1 MSTTVTEAQLR
12 GLPCDV
18 EPEILDEAKNLI
30 ETVIQRR
37 LPFQGSVL
45 ATIIMG
51 VLRRVYTTAVPT
63 MAVHLRNDGFPG
75 LLINPNFAL
84 DIGENGCIFVLTH
97 EAGHIIRQHIFGGE
111 AFRDDDFW
119 NLAKEACINNM
130 VCKILDREMPETTG
144 ERTGHKPGV
153 TGVDPDKVY
162 ASYRRNLKKQ
172 GKTPVDASKLYATDL
187 GCFVQLSQMTQPPR
201 ITTPQFCMHGDDAQ
215 DGDGDGDA
223 QDGESGGQGEGTPQ
237 LGGGM
242 DPEAVDQLA
251 EQALRIALRQATL
264 ESQTAKKELIELME
278 ASGGSESASK
288 IWGDLGAGVLRGET
302 LATRRTSV
310 WEQFARDFV
319 GTLVKSGFKLIYNRK
334 LPWDRRVAFRGKT
347 TKKRVLIAVDS
358 SGSMSAEVLK
368 KVAAMVGE
376 HENLETVWLWF
387 DGAVGPFVPGEP
399 IRGGGGTNAALIDRY
414 IEAKVEGDTQAVNN
428 LLGDDAVDDGE
439 QWDDDPDGVIVVT
452 DGYFEH
458 FRPRLSETWLW
469 LITEGGDNW
478 PEHCSGDHHGGGC
491 SIIPGAGQM
500 LSQMVDLETGS

>member
-1 MSTTVTEAQLR
+1 MSTTVTEAELR

-18 EPEILDEAKNLI
+18 APEVLEEAQNLVA
-30 ETVIQRR
+30 TVVQRR

-51 VLRRVYTTAVPT
+51 VLRRVYTTAVDT

-97 EAGHIIRQHIFGGE
+97 EAGHIIRQHLFGGDE
-111 AFRDDDFW
+111 FRDDEFW
-119 NLAKEACINNM
+119 NLSREACINNM
-130 VCKILDREMPETTG
+130 VCKVLDREMPETTG

-153 TGVDPDKVY
+153 TGVDPEKVY

-172 GKTPVDASKLYATDL
+172 GKTPVDKAKLYATDL

-201 ITTPQFCMHGDDAQ
+201 STTQQFCLHGTPGDDGQ
-215 DGDGDGDA
+215 GDGQGD
-223 QDGESGGQGEGTPQ
+223 DTPQ

-264 ESQTAKKELIELME
+264 EGQAAKKELLELME

-319 GTLVKSGFKLIYNRK
+319 GTLVKSGFKLVYNRK

-358 SGSMSAEVLK
+358 SGSMSAEVLE

-376 HENLETVWLWF
+376 HENLETLWLWF

-399 IRGGGGTNAALIDRY
+399 IRGGGGTNAAIIDRY
-414 IEAKVEGDTQAVNN
+414 IEAKVDGDTAAVNK
-428 LLGDDAVDDGE
+428 LLGEGAVDDGE

-452 DGYFEH
+452 DGYFQH
-458 FRPRLSETWLW
+458 FRPRLPETWLW

-478 PEHCSGDHHGGGC
+478 PEHCSGIHHGGGC

-500 LSQMVDLETGS
+500 LSQEIDLETGP